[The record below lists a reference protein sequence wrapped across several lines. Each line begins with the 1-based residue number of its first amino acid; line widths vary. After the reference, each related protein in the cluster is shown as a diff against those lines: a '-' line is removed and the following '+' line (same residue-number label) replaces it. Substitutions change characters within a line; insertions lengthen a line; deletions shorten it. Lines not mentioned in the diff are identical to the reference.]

1 MWGEDDFEDN
11 SKQIKVV
18 LKDKARE
25 LINDPDLEPQGKAE
39 RFDG

>member
-11 SKQIKVV
+11 SKQIKVAIE
-18 LKDKARE
+18 DKARE
-25 LINDPDLEPQGKAE
+25 LINYPDLEPEGKAE